1 MSTDRQRL
9 GGYSLRYEIAD
20 SLTHGIGLLLGIVAL
35 VLLVVVAARSGSAM
49 RTVAASI
56 YGATLVLLYAAST
69 FYHALPQG
77 RAKQVFNILDH
88 SGIFLLIA
96 GTYTPITLVT
106 LRGPWGWS
114 LFGTIWGCAI
124 LGIVIESVWMG
135 RVRRPQLVLYLL
147 MGWAALVAIRPLVGN
162 LERGGLMLLFA
173 GGLAYSGGVVFYA
186 WRGFR
191 YHHAIWHLFVLA
203 GSALHVFAVLLY
215 VL

>member
-9 GGYSLRYEIAD
+9 GGYSLGEEIAH